1 MTTLPAA
8 REPETS
14 RDPPEDAKRQ
24 KYDHRNETP
33 WPTPHV
39 PLHAAA
45 VAHGVAL
52 GSGATRSPFAQPRRD
67 DAKRARVDRVG
78 IFVTINVNG
87 LRKGKK
93 ADSVIEFVKALEE
106 STRRTVF
113 AVGIT
118 ETKMKN
124 GTTAVRL
131 PGFYPAA
138 SYGRNG
144 GGGGVA
150 TWGWVQ

>member
-1 MTTLPAA
+1 M
-8 REPETS
+8 
-14 RDPPEDAKRQ
+14 
-24 KYDHRNETP
+24 
-33 WPTPHV
+33 
-39 PLHAAA
+39 
-45 VAHGVAL
+45 
-52 GSGATRSPFAQPRRD
+52 
-67 DAKRARVDRVG
+67 
-78 IFVTINVNG
+78 TINVNG

-93 ADSVIEFVKALEE
+93 ANSVIEFVKALEE

-150 TWGWVQ
+150 M